1 MSLDSVIARH
11 TVPCLEFK
19 GSLVWTI
26 TGLITTRLEI
36 LPCWRHIHFHTPPS
50 PSGIIN
56 TRLIILQMEQRLT
69 IYPTNVK
76 SSLPLSKIFLYHD
89 NLLTFK
95 KRAPQRRHQAGNSNL
110 FLTLLVTAGHPHRG
124 TQSPTSLPQQ
134 SLNQAVNSCRCYG
147 FN

>member
-1 MSLDSVIARH
+1 MSLSSVIAGH
-11 TVPCLEFK
+11 MVPCLEFK
-19 GSLVWTI
+19 GSLVWNT
-26 TGLITTRLEI
+26 TGLITTRFEI
-36 LPCWRHIHFHTPPS
+36 LPCWRHIPFHTPPS

-56 TRLIILQMEQRLT
+56 IWLAILQMEQRLK
-69 IYPTNVK
+69 IYPINVK
-76 SSLPLSKIFLYHD
+76 LSLPLSKIFLCHD

-95 KRAPQRRHQAGNSNL
+95 KRAPLRRLQAGNSNL

-134 SLNQAVNSCRCYG
+134 SVNQTVNSCRCYG